1 MLNRFP
7 LKAAYTAALLA
18 TLGADALAA
27 DGWKVRFPLSGTLGG
42 EIVAPIGAG
51 GLYGQVSVTQIELD
65 KLAGPDGNDFQATK
79 SGTLPVPLAS
89 INPAL
94 GTRGASFSG
103 VVTAGFKQSQTQVNS
118 VIGYLSTEK
127 YNGGQLSVAV
137 NIPYISMTRTV
148 SYSGAAPTLGAIS
161 PALGASGLLPAQV
174 NGIQAQTQSTFN
186 SQVYP
191 GLLAAA
197 SARDS
202 GSPSGIG
209 DMEVTGAWVYSDP
222 VMKVI
227 AGATLALP
235 TAQYDK
241 NSSLNLGYGNFYTLR
256 PGLAVSYNTSDA
268 LTLGARTSVALNT
281 RNTDNNVKSGNF
293 YALDMAAAYKTGVG
307 VIGPHLMFV
316 NQFEDDDGGNYGP
329 NRFSATGAGVFYTTK
344 IAAIDAGLNISYMQ
358 MFEARNALSGNFFQI
373 RLTKAF

>member
-1 MLNRFP
+1 M
-7 LKAAYTAALLA
+7 KAAYAAVMLA
-18 TLGADALAA
+18 TLGVTAYAA

-51 GLYGQVSVTQIELD
+51 GLYGQVSLTQIEID
-65 KLAGPDGNDFQATK
+65 KLAGPDGNPFQATK
-79 SGTLPVPLAS
+79 SGTIPVPLAS
-89 INPAL
+89 VNPAL
-94 GTRGASFSG
+94 GTRSASFSG
-103 VVTAGFKQSQTQVNS
+103 PVTVGLKQSQTQVNS
-118 VIGYLSTEK
+118 VIGYLSAEK

-137 NIPYISMTRTV
+137 NIPYINMTRTV
-148 SYSGAAPTLGAIS
+148 TYSGTAPTLSAIS
-161 PALGASGLLPAQV
+161 PSLTASGLTPTVA
-174 NGIQAQTQSTFN
+174 NGIQAQTQATFN
-186 SQVYP
+186 STVFP
-191 GLLAAA
+191 GALAASGA
-197 SARDS
+197 KDS

-209 DMEVTGAWVYSDP
+209 DMEVTGAWVYSNP

-235 TAQYDK
+235 TASYDK

-256 PGLAVSYNTSDA
+256 PGVAASYNTSDA
-268 LTLGARTSVALNT
+268 LTLGARASVAMNT

-293 YALDMAAAYKTGVG
+293 YALDMAAAYKTGMG

-316 NQFEDDDGGNYGP
+316 NQFEDDDGGNYGS

-344 IAAIDAGLNISYMQ
+344 ISAIDAGLNISYMQ